1 MLIPP
6 PQRKCD
12 QYWPAEGQQE
22 YGGFLVTVKSSRA
35 LAFYTQRTFAV
46 RNVRAKKVGAADQ
59 SHRRWLSDPAECVRP
74 VRHFNHDRISLTDIR
89 KI

>member
-22 YGGFLVTVKSSRA
+22 YGSFLVTVKSSRA
-35 LAFYTQRTFAV
+35 LAFYTQRTFAI

-59 SHRRWLSDPAECVRP
+59 SHRRSRQNVFAPSTILTMTESV
-74 VRHFNHDRISLTDIR
+74 SLTS
-89 KI
+89 

>member
-12 QYWPAEGQQE
+12 QYWPADGQQE

-46 RNVRAKKVGAADQ
+46 RNVHAKKVGAADQ
-59 SHRRWLSDPAECVRP
+59 SQRSSLADPTECVCP
-74 VRHFNHDRISLTDIR
+74 VQHFNHDRISLADI
-89 KI
+89 I

>member
-46 RNVRAKKVGAADQ
+46 RNVRAKKVGTPTN
-59 SHRRWLSDPAECVRP
+59 HTAECVRP
-74 VRHFNHDRISLTDIR
+74 VQHFIQSGLVSLTS
-89 KI
+89 

>member
-35 LAFYTQRTFAV
+35 LAFYTQRTFAI
-46 RNVRAKKVGAADQ
+46 RNVRAKKVGPPTNHSADRSQ
-59 SHRRWLSDPAECVRP
+59 TRQNVFAPFS
-74 VRHFNHDRISLTDIR
+74 ILTNQN
-89 KI
+89 